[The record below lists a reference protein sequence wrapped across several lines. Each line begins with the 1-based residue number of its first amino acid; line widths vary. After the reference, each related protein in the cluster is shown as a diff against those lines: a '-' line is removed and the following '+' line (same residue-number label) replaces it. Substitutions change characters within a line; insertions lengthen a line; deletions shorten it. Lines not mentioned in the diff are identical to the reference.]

1 MSNCEHE
8 FEVVERLYDYSG
20 VTQYITEK
28 CAKCGVEKYVAQ
40 IRDENGWGKQS

>member
-20 VTQYITEK
+20 TTQYITDK
-28 CAKCGVEKYVAQ
+28 CTKCGVEKYRAE
-40 IRDENGWGKQS
+40 IREAKRLG